1 MLITSWRVPPDGKE
15 QKLQTLREKVL
26 AKASGKAERNL
37 KTFRV
42 MIFSNFT
49 GRVAKKAKLIDGV
62 NGQFLSMDMA
72 VNDYS
77 KGEEVTQWVRVQ
89 SSDPAHLKL
98 AEYFTKGR
106 ILTIQGNVKIDQWE
120 GKDGTPHAQLRVHA
134 KYIDFLNIGKKQEG
148 ANAAANAATDTNVP
162 DAPTD
167 TPKEKKDDL
176 PF

>member
-1 MLITSWRVPPDGKE
+1 MSSVFSTDWVKSSFPFGERVFDVIRTTPSDCLSYPSTFRKHHKKKRPDGKE
-15 QKLQTLREKVL
+15 Q
-26 AKASGKAERNL
+26 
-37 KTFRV
+37 
-42 MIFSNFT
+42 I
-49 GRVAKKAKLIDGV
+49 
-62 NGQFLSMDMA
+62 
-72 VNDYS
+72 
-77 KGEEVTQWVRVQ
+77 
-89 SSDPAHLKL
+89 L

-148 ANAAANAATDTNVP
+148 ANAAANAATDNNVP

>member
-1 MLITSWRVPPDGKE
+1 
-15 QKLQTLREKVL
+15 
-26 AKASGKAERNL
+26 
-37 KTFRV
+37 
-42 MIFSNFT
+42 MIYSNFT

-98 AEYFTKGR
+98 AEFFTKGR
-106 ILTIQGNVKIDQWE
+106 ILTIQGISKIDQWE

-148 ANAAANAATDTNVP
+148 ANATANAATDTNVP